1 MARPPRLEFPD
12 TVYHVTSR
20 GEGRE
25 VVFRD
30 DVDRASFLEVLG
42 AAMDRFDAQVLAYC
56 LMGNHY
62 HLVLHTRRANLSR
75 LMRHVNGVYTQ
86 TFNRRHSAV
95 GPLFQGRFKAIL
107 VDREVYLL
115 RVCRYV
121 ERNPVA
127 VKQVK
132 AAGAWKWSSYRAH
145 VCEAPAPV
153 WLDTDG
159 LHGYV
164 LGRPAKTARDR
175 ATAAGRYAALVV
187 ERAASDAGLWK
198 DGLRQQIF
206 LGDEAFAARMA
217 AKAAA
222 PGARG
227 RRVSGA
233 QRGRNRS
240 LQDWIGEAGSR
251 ETGLW
256 RAYREGGMTMTAMAD
271 QSGLSVSRISRL
283 IAAAER
289 SQVAR

>member
-1 MARPPRLEFPD
+1 MARPLRIEFPD

-20 GEGRE
+20 GGGGEP
-25 VVFRD
+25 VFRD
-30 DVDRASFLEVLG
+30 DIDRASFLDVLG

-56 LMGNHY
+56 LMKDHY
-62 HLVLHTRRANLSR
+62 HVVLHTRRGNLSR

-86 TFNRRHSAV
+86 TFNRRHSAD

-115 RVCRYV
+115 RLCRYV

-127 VKQVK
+127 TKQVK
-132 AAGAWKWSSYRAH
+132 TAGAWEWSSYRAH
-145 VCEAPAPV
+145 AGDAPTPI

-175 ATAAGRYAALVV
+175 ATAARRYAGMVV
-187 ERAASDAGLWK
+187 QQAASDAGLW
-198 DGLRQQIF
+198 DEGLRKQIF
-206 LGDEAFAARMA
+206 LGDEAFAARML

-222 PGARG
+222 PALRSRSTSKSQ
-227 RRVSGA
+227 RR
-233 QRGRNRS
+233 RERK
-240 LQDWIGEAGSR
+240 LQDWIDEAGSR
-251 ETGLW
+251 EAGLW

-271 QSGLSVSRISRL
+271 EMGLSVSRISRL
-283 IAAAER
+283 IAAAES
-289 SQVAR
+289 SQASR